1 MLMFIRKK
9 EPGRKLRVDQE
20 TLNQVSGGPKLGQEA
35 RNELQEA
42 PGNHKNKSQEACTPA
57 APGDPK

>member
-1 MLMFIRKK
+1 MLQFIRKK

-20 TLNQVSGGPKLGQEA
+20 TQNELQEVSGQEA

-42 PGNHKNKSQEACTPA
+42 PGNLKWPE
-57 APGDPK
+57 